1 MFLGIDLGTSE
12 VKALL
17 VDESGALAGSAGSP
31 LEVQRPH
38 PRWSEQ
44 SPEAWWEATLA
55 AVEGLRRAHPER
67 LAAVRGVGLSGQ
79 MHGATLLDAQD
90 RPLRPAILWN
100 DARSGEECEE
110 LVARVPATSAITGN
124 LAMPGFTAPKL
135 IWVAKHEPE
144 VFVRVATVL
153 LPKDYLRL
161 RLTGD
166 KVSDMSDAAGTLWLD
181 VERRDWSE
189 AMLEGCRLSRAH
201 MPRLVEGSEVSGR
214 LLPEI
219 AASWG
224 IHHPVTVA
232 GGGGDNA
239 ASAVGIG
246 AVAPGDGFISLGTS
260 GVLFIVND
268 RFSPNPARAVHA
280 FCHAL
285 PRRWHQMSVMLSA
298 ASCLRWVTR
307 LVGGANEAAVLAEVA
322 TLDQR
327 ERERAP
333 IFLPYLS
340 GERTPHND
348 PSALGVFFGL
358 THGTDRRAL
367 VYAVIEGVSFG
378 LADGLDA
385 LGSGGTRAGVL
396 SIVGGGSRSA
406 LWAQL
411 LADVLQTPLRVHA
424 GGEAG
429 GALGAARLGHLACG
443 GDERTVCTRPPVASE
458 HVPARDGARRF
469 QGRLERFRTLYGVL
483 SPVWK
488 GSASATS

>member
-79 MHGATLLDAQD
+79 THGATLLDAQD

-181 VERRDWSE
+181 VERRDLSE

-201 MPRLVEGSEVSGR
+201 MPRLVGGSGAHGR
-214 LLPEI
+214 LPPRI
-219 AASWG
+219 AAGWG
-224 IHHPVTVA
+224 IPQPVA
-232 GGGGDNA
+232 LARGAGDNA

-246 AVAPGDGFISLGTS
+246 AVAPGDGFVSLGTP
-260 GVLFIVND
+260 GGLFVGNH
-268 RFSPNPARAVHA
+268 RFPPHPPRAVHA

-285 PRRWHQMSVMLSA
+285 PRRWHQ
-298 ASCLRWVTR
+298 
-307 LVGGANEAAVLAEVA
+307 
-322 TLDQR
+322 
-327 ERERAP
+327 
-333 IFLPYLS
+333 
-340 GERTPHND
+340 
-348 PSALGVFFGL
+348 
-358 THGTDRRAL
+358 
-367 VYAVIEGVSFG
+367 
-378 LADGLDA
+378 
-385 LGSGGTRAGVL
+385 
-396 SIVGGGSRSA
+396 
-406 LWAQL
+406 
-411 LADVLQTPLRVHA
+411 
-424 GGEAG
+424 
-429 GALGAARLGHLACG
+429 
-443 GDERTVCTRPPVASE
+443 
-458 HVPARDGARRF
+458 
-469 QGRLERFRTLYGVL
+469 
-483 SPVWK
+483 
-488 GSASATS
+488 

>member
-17 VDESGALAGSAGSP
+17 VDESGALAGTAGSP

-181 VERRDWSE
+181 VERRD
-189 AMLEGCRLSRAH
+189 
-201 MPRLVEGSEVSGR
+201 
-214 LLPEI
+214 
-219 AASWG
+219 
-224 IHHPVTVA
+224 
-232 GGGGDNA
+232 
-239 ASAVGIG
+239 
-246 AVAPGDGFISLGTS
+246 
-260 GVLFIVND
+260 
-268 RFSPNPARAVHA
+268 
-280 FCHAL
+280 
-285 PRRWHQMSVMLSA
+285 
-298 ASCLRWVTR
+298 
-307 LVGGANEAAVLAEVA
+307 
-322 TLDQR
+322 
-327 ERERAP
+327 
-333 IFLPYLS
+333 
-340 GERTPHND
+340 
-348 PSALGVFFGL
+348 
-358 THGTDRRAL
+358 
-367 VYAVIEGVSFG
+367 
-378 LADGLDA
+378 
-385 LGSGGTRAGVL
+385 
-396 SIVGGGSRSA
+396 
-406 LWAQL
+406 
-411 LADVLQTPLRVHA
+411 
-424 GGEAG
+424 
-429 GALGAARLGHLACG
+429 
-443 GDERTVCTRPPVASE
+443 
-458 HVPARDGARRF
+458 
-469 QGRLERFRTLYGVL
+469 
-483 SPVWK
+483 
-488 GSASATS
+488 